1 MSYQKKRPTISD
13 IAKAAGVSKTTV
25 SRYINGRF
33 DLMSAETRKR
43 LHDIIK
49 MTNYKP
55 SDVARS
61 LKSQRS
67 RLIGVIISDISTPFS
82 SALISG
88 ISSVFDSA
96 GYVPL
101 FVNCNNNAQKE
112 RAFIRD
118 LVSRGVEGLLVN
130 TCSYENPDLIE
141 MECKGLPV
149 VLCDRPVK
157 DYNFNIVTSEVVHPI
172 SSLISHLKSQGFSVP
187 YFFTQQ
193 LSSSSVRML
202 RHDAFID
209 SIEKIYDVADPI
221 EYIRNTRIDKQGIT
235 KKYLN
240 EILTQTQGTPA
251 VLGSNTMTTIH
262 LINELS
268 QIGAKIP
275 YDIGVCGP
283 DDWSWGQ
290 QLDWAGL
297 ILPGITTY
305 VIESDEIGRQ
315 SAKLLLDIIRNPQ
328 SEKTAVYLKPE
339 IIIRSST
346 LLKG

>member
-1 MSYQKKRPTISD
+1 MKYEKKKPTISD

-25 SRYINGRF
+25 SRYINGKYE
-33 DLMSAETRKR
+33 LMSADTRSR
-43 LHDIIK
+43 LHDIIEI
-49 MTNYKP
+49 TNYKP
-55 SDVARS
+55 SDIARS

-101 FVNCNNNAQKE
+101 FVNCNNSVQKE

-130 TCSYENPDLIE
+130 TCSYENPQLIE
-141 MECKGLPV
+141 IECKGLPV

-157 DYNFNIVTSEVVHPI
+157 NYNFNIVTSEVIEPI
-172 SSLISHLKSQGFSVP
+172 LSLVSHLRQQGFAPP
-187 YFFTQQ
+187 YLFTQQ
-193 LSSSSVRML
+193 LSASSVRML
-202 RHDAFID
+202 RHDAFIE
-209 SIEKIYDVADPI
+209 SIEKIYGIADPI
-221 EYIRNTRIDKQGIT
+221 EYIRNIRIDRQDTT
-235 KKYLN
+235 KKYLQDIIN
-240 EILTQTQGTPA
+240 QTQGIPA
-251 VLGSNTMTTIH
+251 VVGINTMTTIH
-262 LINELS
+262 LINELV
-268 QIGAKIP
+268 QMGARIP
-275 YDIGVCGP
+275 QDIGVCGP

-305 VIESDEIGRQ
+305 VISSDEIGKQ
-315 SAKLLLDIIRNPQ
+315 SAKLLLNTINNPHI
-328 SEKTAVYLKPE
+328 EKTAVCLKPKLN
-339 IIIRSST
+339 IRQST
-346 LLKG
+346 LLKD